1 MSGLRIGTRGS
12 PLALWQ
18 ANRVAA
24 AIAGCGGPPAELVII
39 RTSGDR
45 PSERPLAEEGGK
57 RLFVKEIEEA
67 LTDGRVDL
75 AIHSAKDLPAD
86 RLPGLT
92 VSAVLERADP
102 HDSIVPSADRP
113 SGGSADGLLAAGG
126 IRIGTGSIRRTAQL
140 RHAYP
145 QLDIL
150 PIRGNVGTRL
160 RKLDD
165 GDYDALILAAA
176 GLQRLDLAHRIAAH
190 LPFDLCLP
198 APGQGILAAEYRAGD
213 EPTRGLIAALANRE
227 TVAALTAE
235 RALVE
240 ALGADCRTPLGAM
253 ATVDGVGLRLRV
265 VVAAPDGTQLIR
277 QAGAGPLDDAAGLG
291 RRVAHALLEA
301 GAADLLGQPVGALMD
316 APMSAPGSAPA
327 GARGSG
333 PESTPHRPL
342 AGRRVLI
349 TRPRHQA
356 ADFADALRAFGAD
369 PVIVPMIRIV
379 PPEDDGPLARACA
392 GAAGFDWIVFT
403 SANGVEA
410 LLSRLAGS
418 DRRLG
423 QAKIVAVGPA
433 TAARLG
439 QYGVRA
445 DIIPKQHRA
454 EAAAEELIRDHD
466 LDGAR
471 ILLPRASLASPELP
485 DALRGAGAT
494 VTDVV
499 AYRTISV
506 TDTGDT
512 DLAGMLDRG
521 ELHVVTFTSPS
532 AVRTFVSLLGGPD
545 RAGKL
550 LAGIAVASIGPVT
563 TRALGDLGLGADI
576 VPAKATVPALAE
588 AIARHR

>member
-39 RTSGDR
+39 RTTGDR

-67 LTDGRVDL
+67 LADGRVDL

-102 HDSIVPSADRP
+102 HDSIVPSADGP
-113 SGGSADGLLAAGG
+113 SGGSADGLLATGG

-190 LPFDLCLP
+190 LPFDVCLP

-213 EPTRGLIAALANRE
+213 EPTRDLIAALANRE

-235 RALVE
+235 RTLVE

-253 ATVDGVGLRLRV
+253 ATVDGGRLRLRV
-265 VVAAPDGTQLIR
+265 VVAAPDGRQLIR
-277 QAGAGPLDDAAGLG
+277 QAGAAPLDDAAGLG
-291 RRVAHALLEA
+291 QRVAHALLEA
-301 GAADLLGQPVGALMD
+301 GAADLLGRPVGALMG
-316 APMSAPGSAPA
+316 APGGAPA
-327 GARGSG
+327 RARASG
-333 PESTPHRPL
+333 PTSTPHLPL

-369 PVIVPMIRIV
+369 PVIVPMIRIA
-379 PPEDDGPLARACA
+379 PPEDDTPLARACSE
-392 GAAGFDWIVFT
+392 AAGFDWIVFT

-410 LLSRLAGS
+410 LLSRLAGA
-418 DRRLG
+418 DPRLG
-423 QAKIVAVGPA
+423 QAKVVAVGPA

-439 QYGVRA
+439 HYGVRA
-445 DIIPKQHRA
+445 DVIPEQHRA
-454 EAAAEELIRDHD
+454 EAAAEELIRNHD

-485 DALRGAGAT
+485 DALRGAGAA

-499 AYRTISV
+499 AYRTIAV

-521 ELHVVTFTSPS
+521 ELQVVTFTSPS

-545 RAGKL
+545 RARRL
-550 LAGIAVASIGPVT
+550 LADIAVASIGPVT
-563 TRALGDLGLGADI
+563 TRALEDLGLGADI

-588 AIARHR
+588 AIARHG